1 MKILIII
8 GCNPSK
14 APYIQYYIK
23 TLNDLNCSYD
33 IVYWNRDNIDEK
45 LSSNY
50 YAFNNVNFD
59 TDSKIDKIC
68 GYFKFRRFVI
78 SHIKK
83 NRFDKVI
90 IFTLQSAILFGDILC
105 RKFKKKFIFDI
116 RDYSTLYSIN
126 ICKVII
132 NKCLKYSFVTSIS
145 SPGFIQWLPKKYKYI
160 LGHNVHQDLV
170 SGGLTDTKI
179 NTGRPIKIL
188 TIGQIRDVEENYNLI
203 QSIANDNNFS
213 LTFIGIGDG
222 IKELEKRVVHNG
234 YNNIYFKGRYNKKDE
249 NKIVSD
255 YDMINAFMP
264 DNILSRTLMSNRIYL
279 SLLIGKP
286 IIVTDKS
293 TQAEYVKKYNLGICI
308 TNTINIKDTISSYWE
323 NYDKSIFDLGRINFL
338 EEVKSDINTF
348 ENTISEFVNYTK

>member
-59 TDSKIDKIC
+59 TNSKIDKIC

-145 SPGFIQWLPKKYKYI
+145 SPGFKQWLPKKYKYI

-188 TIGQIRDVEENYNLI
+188 TIGQIRDVEENYNLL

-234 YNNIYFKGRYNKKDE
+234 YNNIFFKGRYNKKDE

-255 YDMINAFMP
+255 YDMINAYMP

-293 TQAEYVKKYNLGICI
+293 TQAEYVKKYHLGLIVDSLKNI
-308 TNTINIKDTISSYWE
+308 DNAIIKYWDNFDEKLFNKGREKFLSEINNDVEYFCDTI
-323 NYDKSIFDLGRINFL
+323 RR
-338 EEVKSDINTF
+338 
-348 ENTISEFVNYTK
+348 FVNKTK